1 MNDNCPVL
9 TPTTVTLTPLPVLVQ
24 EAYATFSATDADSG
38 ENADIHYVVS
48 YVAEKYVQLCSIKL
62 NKSFTH
68 ICEQEAHINVTTLQ
82 SDQGLHLAYSSR
94 QGGFIFLP
102 KCIGIFLFL
111 HDNIFCGYT
120 LEVPQ

>member
-48 YVAEKYVQLCSIKL
+48 YVTERYVQLCSIKL

-68 ICEQEAHINVTTLQ
+68 ICEQEALISVTMLQ
-82 SDQGLHLAYSSR
+82 SDQGLHLTHSSR
-94 QGGFIFLP
+94 QGGFIFQP
-102 KCIGIFLFL
+102 KCIDFFFYFSMKTYVVGT
-111 HDNIFCGYT
+111 H
-120 LEVPQ
+120 